1 MTRQDGQ
8 IAQVAP
14 LPIAVLISGGG
25 TTLRN
30 LIERKERDGLP
41 IDIRL
46 VISSNPAA
54 KGLQYAADAK
64 IPSLVIE
71 KKKPLSTGEYEQQM
85 FDPCRAAGVQ
95 YVVMAGFLKHVP
107 IPADFTNR
115 VINIHPSLIPAFC
128 GHGMYG
134 LKVHQAVLDYGAKVT
149 GCTVHFVDN
158 QYDHGPIIGQWPVPV
173 LDEDTAETLQ
183 ARVFQA
189 ECEAYPEV
197 LRALARDEISIDDR
211 RVRWQRLG
219 A

>member
-1 MTRQDGQ
+1 VTD
-8 IAQVAP
+8 A

-30 LIERKERDGLP
+30 LIEKQHNEQLP

-46 VISSNPAA
+46 VISSNPNA
-54 KGLQYAADAK
+54 KGLEYAAKAN
-64 IPSLVIE
+64 IASLVVE
-71 KKKPLSTGEYEQQM
+71 KTKSLSASDYEQRI
-85 FDPCRAAGVQ
+85 FDPCRTAGVK

-128 GHGMYG
+128 GKGMYG
-134 LKVHQAVLDYGAKVT
+134 LKVHEAALDYGAKVT

-158 QYDHGPIIGQWPVPV
+158 EFDHGPIIGQWPVPV
-173 LDEDTAETLQ
+173 KDDDTAESLQ
-183 ARVFQA
+183 GRVFAA

-197 LRALARDEISIDDR
+197 MRGLAGGEISITGR
-211 RVRWQRLG
+211 RVEWRRRSG
-219 A
+219 SPNA

>member
-1 MTRQDGQ
+1 MTMSLT
-8 IAQVAP
+8 P
-14 LPIAVLISGGG
+14 SLPIAVLISGGG

-30 LIERKERDGLP
+30 LIERRERESLP

-46 VISSNPAA
+46 VISSSPSA
-54 KGLQYAADAK
+54 KGLNYAAEAG

-71 KKKPLSTGEYEQQM
+71 KKKSLSPEQYEQAM

-95 YVVMAGFLKHVP
+95 LVVMAGFLKHVP
-107 IPADFTNR
+107 IPADFENR

-134 LKVHQAVLDYGAKVT
+134 LKVHQAALDYGAKVS

-173 LDEDTAETLQ
+173 ADDDTAETLQ
-183 ARVFQA
+183 ARVFAA
-189 ECEAYPEV
+189 ECEAYPAV
-197 LRALARDEISIDDR
+197 LAALAQGQISVHER
-211 RVRWQRLG
+211 KVRWAR
-219 A
+219 

>member
-1 MTRQDGQ
+1 VLNTSNN
-8 IAQVAP
+8 P
-14 LPIAVLISGGG
+14 STCELLPIAVLISGGG

-30 LIERKERDGLP
+30 LIERQERDGLP

-46 VISSNPAA
+46 VISSNPTA
-54 KGLQYAADAK
+54 KGLQFAADAM

-71 KKKPLSTGEYEQQM
+71 KKKSLSAGEYEQQM

-107 IPADFTNR
+107 IPGDFTNR

-128 GHGMYG
+128 GQGMYG
-134 LKVHQAVLDYGAKVT
+134 LKVHQAVIDYGAKVT

-158 QYDHGPIIGQWPVPV
+158 EFDHGPIIGQWPVPV
-173 LDEDTAETLQ
+173 LNSDTAETLQ

-197 LRALARDEISIDDR
+197 LRGLVRGAISLTGR
-211 RVRWQRLG
+211 RVSWRR
-219 A
+219 